1 MISESM
7 ATSMVT
13 FYSNFQV
20 GSVKLLEQLGCGL
33 AQTIRAFEFWRGC
46 CGVTVNAI
54 GKEYELE
61 DSNFPYLLGRP
72 TTHYRST
79 ALVRHS
85 KPPSIGCRRTTPAG
99 ACQWYM
105 NGSVNLK

>member
-7 ATSMVT
+7 ATFMVT

-61 DSNFPYLLGRP
+61 DSNFPSVQRLIIG
-72 TTHYRST
+72 

-85 KPPSIGCRRTTPAG
+85 NPPSIGCT
-99 ACQWYM
+99 
-105 NGSVNLK
+105 